1 MKLSKHAQI
10 RSQQRGIP
18 NKLIKMA
25 IIHGQSERGPGGA
38 HIYMLTKKNKNEII
52 TRMKQNIKVLEQ
64 AANIKVVVSDDGQVI
79 TAYHYN

>member
-1 MKLSKHAQI
+1 MKLSRHAKI

-52 TRMKQNIKVLEQ
+52 TRMKKNIQVLEKSS
-64 AANIKVVVSDDGQVI
+64 NIKVVVSADGEVI
-79 TAYHYN
+79 TAYHDY